1 MTQSEINDA
10 VSQALG
16 EDINEVNRRGFD
28 LFDPFDP
35 NFDPE
40 PNDLPP
46 QVIDWDQLDLERDR
60 ELTRLTSF
68 CRAA

>member
-40 PNDLPP
+40 PTTCH
-46 QVIDWDQLDLERDR
+46 RK
-60 ELTRLTSF
+60 
-68 CRAA
+68 